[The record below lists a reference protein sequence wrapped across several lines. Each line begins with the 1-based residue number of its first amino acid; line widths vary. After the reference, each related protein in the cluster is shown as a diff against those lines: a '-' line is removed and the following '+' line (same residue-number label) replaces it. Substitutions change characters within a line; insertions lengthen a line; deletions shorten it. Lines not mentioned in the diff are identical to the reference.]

1 MKQKL
6 LVIRFSSI
14 GDILLTAP
22 VIRELKEAGHHITF
36 LVKSRFMSIAL
47 LLNGVDQV
55 LCWEESS
62 EEILHGS
69 THGFDRIIDL
79 QGTAQSKRFT
89 KKLRI
94 HSDTYQKPY
103 VRRALLIATK
113 KSRYALAPV
122 VERYAKAAGIAPKTR
137 EIKFKIKGQAQWIA
151 KIVLVIGGTKLGK
164 RLAKQQWLE
173 IISRL
178 PQHQVVL
185 LGGPD
190 DQQTALEIMLTFP
203 ECIDATHTSVKEG
216 MAIIQEAQLVISGD
230 TGFMH
235 AAALMGVPLI
245 SLWGA
250 THPSLGFG
258 PWPARANQR
267 CVVTQAPTPRSKHGK
282 VPFYAANPIL
292 RLDTKE
298 IQKAIA
304 EILQDRTMP

>member
-36 LVKSRFMSIAL
+36 LVKSRFKSTAL
-47 LLNGVDQV
+47 LLHGIDVV

-62 EEILHGS
+62 EQILHEGS
-69 THGFDRIIDL
+69 AGFDRIIDL
-79 QGTAQSKRFT
+79 QGTAQSKGFA
-89 KKLRI
+89 KKLGI
-94 HSDTYQKPY
+94 PTDTFKKPY
-103 VRRALLIATK
+103 ARRALLIATK
-113 KSRYALAPV
+113 DKRYALTPV
-122 VERYAKAAGIAPKTR
+122 VDRYAEAAGVALKTK
-137 EIKFKIKGQAQWIA
+137 EIKFNVKVQTQWMDR
-151 KIVLVIGGTKLGK
+151 IVFVIGGSKSGK
-164 RLAKQQWLE
+164 RLVNQQWLE
-173 IISRL
+173 IISSL
-178 PQHQVVL
+178 PQREVVL

-190 DQQTALEIMLTFP
+190 DHKSALEIISTFP
-203 ECIDATHTSVKEG
+203 ECMDATHTSVEEG
-216 MAIIQEAQLVISGD
+216 MAVIQEAKLVISGD

-250 THPSLGFG
+250 THPSLGFE

-267 CVVTQAPTPRSKHGK
+267 CIITQAPSPQSKHGK

-292 RLDTKE
+292 KLDTKE
-298 IQKAIA
+298 IQNAIA
-304 EILQDRTMP
+304 EILQDRTKL